1 MELLYKV
8 EGTIFYKDS
17 AEEVENFIEVLR
29 ETEKVHAKLITKTEE
44 QETCKFGIQFSFY
57 KKAKD
62 GFVSDFLVLLR
73 SGKRLDSG
81 EIFFADSYGE
91 QRLIVS
97 YGRFLYN
104 RF

>member
-8 EGTIFYKDS
+8 EGTIFYNDS

-29 ETEKVHAKLITKTEE
+29 ETEKVHTKIITKTEE

-73 SGKRLDSG
+73 SGKRFDSG
-81 EIFFADSYGE
+81 EIFFADSYHGE

-97 YGRFLYN
+97 SGEF
-104 RF
+104 F

>member
-29 ETEKVHAKLITKTEE
+29 ETEKVHAKLISKTEE

-73 SGKRLDSG
+73 SGKRFDSG
-81 EIFFADSYGE
+81 EIVFADSYRGE

-97 YGRFLYN
+97 SDEF
-104 RF
+104 F

>member
-8 EGTIFYKDS
+8 EGTIFYNDS
-17 AEEVENFIEVLR
+17 AEEVENFIGVLR

-73 SGKRLDSG
+73 SGKKFDSG
-81 EIFFADSYGE
+81 EIFFADSYHGE

-97 YGRFLYN
+97 SGEF
-104 RF
+104 F